1 MDRLGKGLHLMAEM
15 LLRVVDK
22 INDTDPVLD
31 AHCTKRGDV
40 IVICP
45 DGWPWSATERTNP
58 DWKIVKVPGV
68 AVDAL
73 TGFLAEEPGD
83 HQVNPKLRRRGK
95 TFDVQSWAGAGSLD
109 LSLVQALALMST
121 KATVVDSK
129 VIG

>member
-1 MDRLGKGLHLMAEM
+1 MAEM

-22 INDTDPVLD
+22 INDTDD
-31 AHCTKRGDV
+31 ALNAQCTKRGDV

-45 DGWPWSATERTNP
+45 DGWPWSETERTSP

-68 AVDAL
+68 AVDDL

-83 HQVNPKLRRRGK
+83 RLTNPRLRRRGK
-95 TFDVQSWAGAGSLD
+95 TFDVQAWETAGSSA
-109 LSLVQALALMST
+109 LSLVQALGLMST
-121 KATVVDSK
+121 KAAQSDSK